1 MGPNEVRRRSEW
13 PSPPNY
19 EEILLYK
26 ELCKE
31 NPFIHPIN
39 IYYQEIPRSPIDS
52 RRRKYNEASRCND
65 TSRRCAT
72 SVGDRTARNAD
83 AIEDGTAQS
92 VASTGDR
99 TARQRSAEGTVLNKV
114 NSILNKLSISNF
126 DKLSSELLKIEILS
140 DDLLESIV
148 KSIFNKAIIEPH
160 FGEIYSKLCLC
171 FGNFNIQF
179 KRFLLNMCQN
189 EFEKRN
195 RMTGNIVFIGQLF
208 KTQMISE
215 QIIHSCLDKLI
226 DDPTGENIE
235 CICKLLEIAGG
246 SMRENLDE
254 NFKKLK
260 SISENKII
268 IDSRRRFMIKDL
280 IELKQNNW
288 VSRKTNQPL
297 KMVTELCSV

>member
-1 MGPNEVRRRSEW
+1 MGPNEVRRRSY
-13 PSPPNY
+13 SPPNY

-31 NPFIHPIN
+31 NPFIHPIH

-52 RRRKYNEASRCND
+52 RRRKYNEASLRSTGVEASRCND
-65 TSRRCAT
+65 TLRRCAA

-83 AIEDGTAQS
+83 SIEDG
-92 VASTGDR
+92 
-99 TARQRSAEGTVLNKV
+99 QRSAEGTVLNKV

-126 DKLSSELLKIEILS
+126 DKLSSELLRIEILS

-148 KSIFNKAIIEPH
+148 KSIFNKAIMEPH

-246 SMRENLDE
+246 RMRENLDE
-254 NFKKLK
+254 NFKRWK

-297 KMVTELCSV
+297 KMVTEQSSV

>member
-1 MGPNEVRRRSEW
+1 MGPNEVRRRSY
-13 PSPPNY
+13 SPPNY

-52 RRRKYNEASRCND
+52 RRRKYNEASLRSTGVEASRCND
-65 TSRRCAT
+65 TLRRCAA

-83 AIEDGTAQS
+83 SIEDG
-92 VASTGDR
+92 
-99 TARQRSAEGTVLNKV
+99 QRSAEGTVLNKV

-126 DKLSSELLKIEILS
+126 DKLSSELLRIEILS

-148 KSIFNKAIIEPH
+148 KSIFNKAIMEPH

-246 SMRENLDE
+246 RMRENLDE
-254 NFKKLK
+254 NFKRLK

-268 IDSRRRFMIKDL
+268 IDSRSRFMSKDL
-280 IELKQNNW
+280 I
-288 VSRKTNQPL
+288 
-297 KMVTELCSV
+297 

>member
-31 NPFIHPIN
+31 NPFIHPIH
-39 IYYQEIPRSPIDS
+39 IYYQEIRLPIDS
-52 RRRKYNEASRCND
+52 RRIKSNDASR
-65 TSRRCAT
+65 
-72 SVGDRTARNAD
+72 RTVRSAD
-83 AIEDGTAQS
+83 AIEDRFDAPR
-92 VASTGDR
+92 R
-99 TARQRSAEGTVLNKV
+99 TMRSQRSVEGSSVDVCHTVLNKV

-148 KSIFNKAIIEPH
+148 KSIFNKAIMEPH

-226 DDPTGENIE
+226 DDPTDDNIE
-235 CICKLLEIAGG
+235 CICKLLEITG
-246 SMRENLDE
+246 SRMRENLDE

-260 SISENKII
+260 YISENKIM

-297 KMVTELCSV
+297 KMVRSDAEQSSV